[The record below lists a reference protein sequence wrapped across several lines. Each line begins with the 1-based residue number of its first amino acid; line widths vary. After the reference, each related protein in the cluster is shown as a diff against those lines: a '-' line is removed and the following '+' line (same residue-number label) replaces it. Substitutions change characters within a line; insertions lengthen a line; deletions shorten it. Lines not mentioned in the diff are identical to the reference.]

1 MYIGEKPRKG
11 LSKFVAVLTA
21 LAIASASLL
30 AVPAYAAESGAENQN
45 PVMEFFGNIA
55 DGAAQL
61 FGFGDDGVET
71 YAVENADTVVDPNTT
86 NVWSDI
92 ATSSKDTQNVG
103 RIWTD
108 KSVFNDDY
116 SFEGTLQGQSI
127 STGDS
132 DFLVGLSAMSST
144 SNVRSMVTRTQPLDI
159 VLIIYFPDFVN
170 TPEELVF
177 QFRILLGA
185 TAVFII
191 FTFFNTIANNIFI
204 TKSRFDCLQ
213 ITKLLGRVAFMFIAW
228 ALMKIFGNPLLMM
241 SISVL
246 AVTPVVFMASLV
258 LAKRVWRQ
266 MNIEFSLPEKK
277 LLKEVLSFGGQWF
290 VITLSGILIY
300 SSIDVMLGRYAGIA
314 AVTLFSVPLMIGN
327 QILSIVSSISAPAF
341 SSLVKLGVEDKINE
355 IAGLYRTIIEVSA
368 LIFISFF
375 VPIFTH
381 MRPLLTIWINPDFSG
396 LTWVANAVLIG
407 YFYVVFESASQTLL
421 KATGKIGRVS
431 QYYIYIAVIMLAAIF
446 CILRFTDYGLA
457 GVAVAL
463 SAFSIFRSF
472 LILRNTARQFG
483 ADYKSIAGFTLS
495 RMAAAAAPSGAI
507 SLLFLHI
514 ARPSTLAG
522 LLLGMAFSF
531 TVTFALSYMLVL
543 KNEQRAY
550 VKAIFKSR
558 LAKLPNIF
566 SSKRA

>member
-1 MYIGEKPRKG
+1 MASIAKNSFYNTAGIILYVVAMITLTPMLINAMGETQYG
-11 LSKFVAVLTA
+11 LFRLALFSVVGYCTLLDMGVANGTLRA
-21 LAIASASLL
+21 LANKIAKGD
-30 AVPAYAAESGAENQN
+30 VSGAHKI
-45 PVMEFFGNIA
+45 MGITFY
-55 DGAAQL
+55 L
-61 FGFGDDGVET
+61 FAF
-71 YAVENADTVVDPNTT
+71 
-86 NVWSDI
+86 I
-92 ATSSKDTQNVG
+92 
-103 RIWTD
+103 
-108 KSVFNDDY
+108 SV
-116 SFEGTLQGQSI
+116 
-127 STGDS
+127 
-132 DFLVGLSAMSST
+132 LVLL
-144 SNVRSMVTRTQPLDI
+144 VDI